1 MSGDPG
7 RGRWTGASV
16 RTRLAV
22 ILSAAL
28 APVMVL
34 GVIQSG
40 LIFRGEARA
49 QRAEMIGVAER
60 GAADVGARIAAT
72 DAVLA
77 SLAPVA
83 RGERCAGILGDLT
96 SHIPAFSNLIRYQAS
111 GAVGCAASP
120 PPPDPD
126 RASRPWFKAALAGG
140 APSFVTV
147 PAGVYG
153 PGAVIVTSISGGPG
167 GGVMSAVMPL
177 ATLRPPTGGA
187 TGPEGVEVAV
197 IAADGRILTSS
208 RDDAFPPG
216 MRPANLHRDA
226 HGGGAWTARDRHGER
241 RIFAAAPL
249 PGRDGDVVF
258 SAPRR
263 DVMSIGALNPLLA
276 IGLPILAF
284 ALALAGVWI
293 VADQSI
299 VRWIAYL
306 QRIAAIYARG
316 RYGIHPALPE
326 WAPPEMRDLAAS
338 LDAMAAT
345 VAARD
350 RTLRENLVH
359 KDALLRE
366 IHHRV
371 KNNLQV
377 ISSLLNMQQRA
388 LVDPAARAAIS
399 DTRQRIS
406 ALALI
411 YRALYEGPDLRKV
424 DLRQFL
430 EDLIGQ
436 LMVNDAGRRATIRT
450 TLSIDALSI
459 DPDQLAPL
467 ALFAVEAITNARK
480 HGLSDAGGGSLEVS
494 FRVRDGVAAL
504 TIVDSG
510 CPGAAP
516 PTVGEGVGRTL
527 MTAFARQLAGAVT
540 FTAEGGGGMTVR
552 LTFPVSPGVP
562 AG

>member
-1 MSGDPG
+1 
-7 RGRWTGASV
+7 
-16 RTRLAV
+16 L
-22 ILSAAL
+22 
-28 APVMVL
+28 
-34 GVIQSG
+34 
-40 LIFRGEARA
+40 
-49 QRAEMIGVAER
+49 
-60 GAADVGARIAAT
+60 GAADALLVSIAPAARGRRCA
-72 DAVLA
+72 AVL
-77 SLAPVA
+77 S
-83 RGERCAGILGDLT
+83 DLRN
-96 SHIPAFSNLIRYQAS
+96 HIPTFANLIRFETS
-111 GAVGCAASP
+111 GVVGCAAVP
-120 PPPDPD
+120 PPVDTG
-126 RASRPWFKAALAGG
+126 RAEREWFKKALAGG
-140 APSFVTV
+140 RPSVATA
-147 PAGVYG
+147 AGSLGAEPMIITSVSAG
-153 PGAVIVTSISGGPG
+153 MGQGVMAAVI
-167 GGVMSAVMPL
+167 PL
-177 ATLRPPTGGA
+177 ASIRPPTGSA
-187 TGPEGVEVAV
+187 IGPVGLEVAV
-197 IAADGRILTSS
+197 TAVDGRILSS
-208 RDDAFPPG
+208 SQSGAFPPV
-216 MRPANLHRDA
+216 MRPRDWRRDR
-226 HGGGAWTARDRHGER
+226 HGVAAWTATDLHGER

-249 PGRDGDVVF
+249 PGHDGEVVF

-263 DVMSIGALNPLLA
+263 DVVSWGALNPLLA

-284 ALALAGVWI
+284 ALALAGVWV

-316 RYGIHPALPE
+316 RYGIHPALPD
-326 WAPPEMRDLAAS
+326 WAPPEIRDLAES

-388 LVDPAARAAIS
+388 LADPAARAAIS

-430 EDLIGQ
+430 EDLIGP
-436 LMVNDAGRRATIRT
+436 LMVNDAGRRPTIRT
-450 TLSIDALSI
+450 TLSIDSLSI

-480 HGLSDAGGGSLEVS
+480 HGLGDAAGGSLDVT
-494 FRVRDGVAAL
+494 FRVREGGAEL
-504 TIVDSG
+504 TIRDSG
-510 CPGAAP
+510 CPGGTP
-516 PTVGEGVGRTL
+516 PVVGEGVGRTL
-527 MTAFARQLAGAVT
+527 MTAFARQLSGEVLFA
-540 FTAEGGGGMTVR
+540 AEGAGMTVR
-552 LTFPVSPGVP
+552 LNFPVSQARPEG
-562 AG
+562 